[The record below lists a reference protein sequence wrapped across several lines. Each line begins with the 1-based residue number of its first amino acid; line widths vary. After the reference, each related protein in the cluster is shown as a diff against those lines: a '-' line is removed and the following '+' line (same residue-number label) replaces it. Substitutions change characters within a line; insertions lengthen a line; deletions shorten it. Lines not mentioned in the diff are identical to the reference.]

1 MLLTSNLLLNNV
13 KKPRSFLVAP
23 WLDDKNNFMS
33 REDQLKVYAVP
44 DQTTEQILAKN
55 PGYFMS
61 MAQGEWEEIIQQS
74 GQAWEAIV
82 TCFVLDTES
91 MLSLALTRSIEYS
104 VQADSSDVAV
114 AS

>member
-82 TCFVLDTES
+82 TCFVLDTVS
-91 MLSLALTRSIEYS
+91 
-104 VQADSSDVAV
+104 AV
-114 AS
+114 IFSFFLFVLVV